1 MHELHPYI
9 AHTRIRL
16 VKIPT
21 SKNPR
26 IFGLISTVIGGL

>member
-1 MHELHPYI
+1 MHELRPYI
-9 AHTRIRL
+9 THTRIRL

-26 IFGLISTVIGGL
+26 IFGLNLDSQRGL